1 MIRLTIN
8 GREIQAEE
16 GRTILDVSREQG
28 IYIPSLCDHERLKP
42 FTGCRLCLVEIKGRR
57 GYAPACGTYIEEGQ
71 IVTTETPDIQKIR
84 RTIIELILAEH
95 PHACLICSERT
106 MCVDYKST
114 IRKVGEVTGCIL
126 CPNNGRCELQDAV
139 VYLKVD
145 KVRFPALFRNYDIRK
160 DDPFIDRDYNLC
172 ILCGRCVR
180 ICHEVRGA
188 SVLTFIRR
196 GPQTEISTALN
207 GRLLDSQC
215 LFCGACVDVCP
226 TGSLAE
232 RGARYLP
239 PPEEKKSA
247 LCGFCSQ
254 GCELTLEIGK
264 GRIQAAL
271 PAAKGVVNQGQA
283 CVRGRFLI
291 KEAVYHPRRILK
303 PMVRKKGA
311 LVETTWDEALDVTIR
326 KWTGITPDA
335 VALYGTSQNTCED
348 VFAFRRFGREGL
360 KTAYVA
366 GPEMFSAA
374 AGYRRFARANRI
386 ETVMNFRMSDLS
398 RTKTFVL
405 FGEELPDAQPI
416 LWLEVHK
423 AIHRGARLITVGP
436 EELCVNRY
444 ASGWVKIDPE
454 KEYLLTASLTKILL
468 ESSDHAEASAV
479 EGFAELRKRI
489 QAFKISDALLAL
501 GVSEDKLG
509 RLALLLEKKKPA
521 AFLFGPKSCSGRWG
535 RANLEAMWNLAL
547 FTQGRLVP
555 LDSDGNARG
564 ALEVSS
570 ADGHGL
576 KTAKDV
582 LDAIHS
588 GKIKALYLCEP
599 IPGLAKDKVEF
610 TVYQGSFM
618 NEAAESADVVLP
630 ETTFVES
637 GGTFVNIEGRIQKL
651 SAAIP
656 PLGEAR
662 PGWTIVRELARKMGL
677 TGFDYQDVSEIFADM
692 AKSLPAFH
700 GLNAGQINPET
711 MVRDLPKNGKRFLVS
726 EAAPPADEPST
737 DEPVRDPDTYRGLAM
752 AVEVKSLNRIRN
764 RGE

>member
-1 MIRLTIN
+1 MIRITIN

-16 GRTILDVSREQG
+16 GRTILDVAREHG

-57 GYAPACGTYIEEGQ
+57 GYAPACGTFLEEGQ

-84 RTIIELILAEH
+84 RTIMELILAEH

-106 MCVDYKST
+106 NCVDYKSS

-126 CPNNGRCELQDAV
+126 CPNNSRCELQDV
-139 VYLKVD
+139 VEYLKVD

-188 SVLTFIRR
+188 SVLTFVRR
-196 GPQTEISTALN
+196 GPRTEISTALN

-215 LFCGACVDVCP
+215 LFCGACIDVCP
-226 TGSLAE
+226 TGALAE

-271 PAAKGVVNQGQA
+271 PASKGAVNQGQA
-283 CVRGRFLI
+283 CLRGRFLL

-303 PMVRKKGA
+303 PMVRKNGA
-311 LVETTWDEALDVTIR
+311 LEETTWDEALDLTAR
-326 KWTGITPDA
+326 KLAGISPDA
-335 VALYGTSQNTCED
+335 ISLWGTSQNTCED
-348 VFAFRRFGREGL
+348 AFVFRRFGREGL
-360 KTAYVA
+360 KTADVA

-374 AGYRRFARANRI
+374 AAYRRFIQAHRI
-386 ETVMNFRMSDLS
+386 EAVLNFRIPDLS
-398 RTKTFVL
+398 RMKAFVL
-405 FGEELPDAQPI
+405 FGEELPDAQPM

-423 AIHRGARLITVGP
+423 AIRQGARLITVGP
-436 EELCVNRY
+436 EELCVNRC

-454 KEYLLTASLTKILL
+454 KECLLAASLTKILL
-468 ESSDHAEASAV
+468 ESSEHAEMSGV
-479 EGFAELRKRI
+479 EGFVELKKRI
-489 QAFKISDALLAL
+489 QAFKISEALPML
-501 GVSEDKLG
+501 GVSEDKLR

-521 AFLFGPKSCSGRWG
+521 AFLFGPESCSGRWG
-535 RANLEAMWNLAL
+535 QANLEAMWNLAL
-547 FTQGRLVP
+547 LTQGRLVP

-570 ADGHGL
+570 ADGHDL
-576 KTAKDV
+576 KPAKDV
-582 LDAIHS
+582 LNAIHS
-588 GKIKALYLCEP
+588 GNNKALYLCEP
-599 IPGLAKDKVEF
+599 VPGLTKDKVGF
-610 TVYQGSFM
+610 LVYQGSFM
-618 NEAAESADVVLP
+618 NETAEIADVVLP

-637 GGTFVNIEGRIQKL
+637 SGTFVNIEGRIQKL
-651 SAAIP
+651 TAAIP

-662 PGWTIVRELARKMGL
+662 PGWTIVRDLARKMGL

-700 GLNAGQINPET
+700 GLTAGQLNPET

-726 EAAPPADEPST
+726 EAAPPADEPAT

-752 AVEVKSLNRIRN
+752 AVEVKSLHRIRN
-764 RGE
+764 RGK